1 MGGLEHATPGVIVLL
16 LFAGWMLFRQ
26 LSRAQAGHRHF
37 IRRIPGVDA
46 IEGAVGRCAEM
57 GRPVV
62 FTTALTDVGPVLFAC
77 LGVLH
82 SIAKR
87 TAQYKLK
94 LLVPQYS
101 PEAMAIVEDTVREA
115 YRSVGRANSF
125 DPQSVVF
132 LSGEQFAFAS
142 GYMGLVHR
150 ERAGAAFMFGIFA
163 GEALVL
169 AEAGQQVGAR
179 QVAASVSPE
188 QVAFFICTCDYTL
201 IGEEL
206 FGASAYMSREP
217 VQVAALAAQ
226 DRVKFLFGILI
237 VLGVVCA
244 TAAQFRP
251 VFDSLM
257 PHQLLVADWPTWKGW
272 LESLGHSVWR

>member
-1 MGGLEHATPGVIVLL
+1 MHGIDHVNPAALSILL
-16 LFAGWMLFRQ
+16 LTAGLLAWQLKRVRQ
-26 LSRAQAGHRHF
+26 GYVHY

-46 IEGAVGRCAEM
+46 IEGAVGRCAEL

-62 FTTALTDVGPVLFAC
+62 FTTGLTDVGPVLYAC

-82 SIAKR
+82 SVAR
-87 TAQYKLK
+87 RVAQYKLPLK
-94 LLVPQYS
+94 VPQYA

-115 YRSVGRANSF
+115 YRDVGRGGAF
-125 DPQSVVF
+125 DPSSIVF
-132 LSGEQFAFAS
+132 LSSEQFAFAS

-150 ERAGAAFMFGIFA
+150 ENAGACFLFGVFM

-188 QVAFFICTCDYTL
+188 QVAFFICACDYTL

-206 FGASAYMSREP
+206 FAASAYMSREP
-217 VQVAALAAQ
+217 VQVATLATQ
-226 DRVKFLFGILI
+226 DRVKLFWMAVI
-237 VLGVVCA
+237 VVGVVA
-244 TAAQFRP
+244 STYASIVTGGDPSAASAAWSPASLLTASWDVFR
-251 VFDSLM
+251 
-257 PHQLLVADWPTWKGW
+257 WWGK
-272 LESLGHSVWR
+272 